1 MYLYSIVY
9 QPVVSFM
16 LDDWLSSWHRK
27 MSVEVWNNYP
37 IRLGR
42 VRPLCGDGEAG
53 LRHKPG
59 QGSGKTSSM
68 CRENLP
74 MPLQKSIFS
83 LNLYIFRLKIHIF
96 RLNLYIFSLKMKFSA
111 ALHLFF
117 GCIGRI
123 SGYRGEAFPVYGRW
137 RGEALGAVR
146 YKKGCPTSVGQ
157 PCYGDTPVEV
167 RRFISPPKCRWSS
180 AVRQS
185 CGTSSSR

>member
-1 MYLYSIVY
+1 
-9 QPVVSFM
+9 M
-16 LDDWLSSWHRK
+16 LDGWLSSWHRK

-111 ALHLFF
+111 ALHLFW
-117 GCIGRI
+117 GYIGRI
-123 SGYRGEAFPVYGRW
+123 FRIQRGSLSGTWPVAGRGLGGGKAQKRLPYVGRTALLWRYPGGGEAVYF
-137 RGEALGAVR
+137 
-146 YKKGCPTSVGQ
+146 TSQVSL
-157 PCYGDTPVEV
+157 V
-167 RRFISPPKCRWSS
+167 ISSS
-180 AVRQS
+180 AKLWYFFFS
-185 CGTSSSR
+185 LTSSICACTASS